1 MKQLKLENEEQ
12 QKEKKSLE
20 TQLAEARKESIE
32 LKNKQRDTKAAPQ
45 TPEQFIEALGE
56 EKDLQEMQ
64 RFSMMVQSKF
74 MHMYSQ
80 QWMENLSSNKAGNT
94 PAAGPNG
101 FQMPFPPNVGMGMMN
116 GFNQ

>member
-45 TPEQFIEALGE
+45 TPE
-56 EKDLQEMQ
+56 
-64 RFSMMVQSKF
+64 
-74 MHMYSQ
+74 
-80 QWMENLSSNKAGNT
+80 
-94 PAAGPNG
+94 
-101 FQMPFPPNVGMGMMN
+101 
-116 GFNQ
+116 